1 MKKNMCLF
9 MCFLAHILIA
19 KSPVAWINEIHYDNV
34 GTDCLEFVE
43 VVVINPENYY
53 LGDLALYMYNG
64 YNGCCY
70 CLDTIDEFQLG
81 TRIDQYQFY
90 VWYQRGIQND
100 TEGMQLVFR
109 DTTLDILAYEGSF
122 VGATPPGIG
131 LVFPDIHVCEDGSGC
146 ETNSI
151 YLTGNPG
158 SEWTYGVATPGE
170 LNVGQIFSESSTAVD
185 LLYFKCKHL
194 ENSYTLFWES
204 ANEVECLYYNLYKNG
219 LKIAKITACGTSSGS
234 HMYEWIDNTPW
245 LKGTN
250 VFVLSEV
257 DFSANENYL
266 DTIYFA
272 YHPKQMN
279 ILGTPFPNPFNPKS
293 RIPIHLEKPEKIEL
307 ALLDLSGHKIQEIWN
322 GVLLSGEHDI
332 TITCEHLSSGKYIL
346 YCKYGEHYETKP
358 LILLK

>member
-1 MKKNMCLF
+1 
-9 MCFLAHILIA
+9 
-19 KSPVAWINEIHYDNV
+19 
-34 GTDCLEFVE
+34 
-43 VVVINPENYY
+43 
-53 LGDLALYMYNG
+53 
-64 YNGCCY
+64 
-70 CLDTIDEFQLG
+70 
-81 TRIDQYQFY
+81 
-90 VWYQRGIQND
+90 
-100 TEGMQLVFR
+100 
-109 DTTLDILAYEGSF
+109 
-122 VGATPPGIG
+122 
-131 LVFPDIHVCEDGSGC
+131 
-146 ETNSI
+146 
-151 YLTGNPG
+151 
-158 SEWTYGVATPGE
+158 
-170 LNVGQIFSESSTAVD
+170 
-185 LLYFKCKHL
+185 
-194 ENSYTLFWES
+194 
-204 ANEVECLYYNLYKNG
+204 
-219 LKIAKITACGTSSGS
+219 
-234 HMYEWIDNTPW
+234 MYEWIDNTPW

-266 DTIYFA
+266 DTIHFA